1 MRLRRAR
8 PADHAAVGTL
18 TVAANQPF
26 LLGPEDPY
34 RERLADAGARDREAE
49 LWVATA
55 TDSEEVLGTVTLCP
69 PGSPW
74 REIAAADEA
83 EFRMLAVAPD
93 ARGRGVGAALLELV
107 LRRAREDGCRGVVL
121 SSLGEMAAAHRLYTR
136 AGFVRDPA
144 RDWSPLPGVDLV
156 AFVRAL

>member
-8 PADHAAVGTL
+8 PADHAAVGAVTL
-18 TVAANQPF
+18 AANEPF
-26 LLGPEDPY
+26 LTGPEDAY

-49 LWVATA
+49 LWVATPA
-55 TDSEEVLGTVTLCP
+55 GADDVLGTVTLCP

-74 REIAAADEA
+74 REIAEPGEA
-83 EFRMLAVAPD
+83 EFRMLAVAPGVQ
-93 ARGRGVGAALLELV
+93 GRGVGTALLGLV
-107 LRRAREDGCRGVVL
+107 LSRAREDACRAVVL
-121 SSLGEMAAAHRLYTR
+121 SSLAEMAAAHRLYAR

-156 AFVRAL
+156 AFVRPM